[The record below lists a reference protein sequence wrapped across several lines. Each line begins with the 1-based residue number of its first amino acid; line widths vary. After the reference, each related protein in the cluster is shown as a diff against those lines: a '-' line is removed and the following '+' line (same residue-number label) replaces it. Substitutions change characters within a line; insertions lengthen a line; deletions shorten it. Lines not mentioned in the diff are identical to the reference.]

1 MGYEIINERKI
12 FTKKLA
18 VYLRQQGFIIIRTET
33 NYKNPDFKV
42 YVFVDSRYLQD
53 AIDDYSNSQE

>member
-53 AIDDYSNSQE
+53 AIDDYCDNQE